1 MLRNQLGIS
10 GVLALTKRL
19 RARPLLV
26 TGFMKVVS
34 QVHCRRRSW
43 FSPALFAVLLAGC
56 ASFSPDGGM
65 DAVNGI
71 IAPVLRQDAVKMSGD
86 DELTDTS
93 VRVQR
98 LLKSPLSAEA
108 AIRVAL
114 VNNKALQAA
123 YNELGVAEAVMLEAS
138 LPPNPRFSVSG
149 ISTPVEL
156 DLEARI
162 VANIFMLAT
171 LPARQEIAADRFR
184 QAQLQA
190 AAETLRVANETRRS
204 YYGAVAAVQVVHSL
218 DLAQSAADTSA
229 KLAKELGD
237 TGAMNKLDLAR
248 ENTFRADV
256 VTELTAARQR
266 ATGARER
273 LVRALGLLDNVSA
286 LKLPQSLPPLPSRPR
301 ALAAVVETEA
311 LRRRVDL
318 QIARIETDALAKSYG
333 LTKATRFI
341 NVLDVAGIS
350 RTQRDPGGPHG
361 TGGGAEVEFQVPI
374 FDFGEIRLRQAEE
387 AYMAAVNRLTA
398 KAVEVRSQAREAYQ
412 AYQSSYEIA
421 NHYRTDVLPLRQTI
435 SEESMLR
442 YGAMQIDVFSLLTEA
457 RQRIAANIAAID
469 AQKKFWLASA
479 DLDAALI
486 GGDVAGEGGISRVG
500 PKPADSLAAD

>member
-19 RARPLLV
+19 RGRPLLV
-26 TGFMKVVS
+26 TRFMKVVS
-34 QVHCRRRSW
+34 QVHCGRRSW

-162 VANIFMLAT
+162 VANILMLAT

-184 QAQLQA
+184 
-190 AAETLRVANETRRS
+190 
-204 YYGAVAAVQVVHSL
+204 
-218 DLAQSAADTSA
+218 
-229 KLAKELGD
+229 
-237 TGAMNKLDLAR
+237 
-248 ENTFRADV
+248 
-256 VTELTAARQR
+256 
-266 ATGARER
+266 
-273 LVRALGLLDNVSA
+273 
-286 LKLPQSLPPLPSRPR
+286 
-301 ALAAVVETEA
+301 
-311 LRRRVDL
+311 
-318 QIARIETDALAKSYG
+318 
-333 LTKATRFI
+333 
-341 NVLDVAGIS
+341 
-350 RTQRDPGGPHG
+350 
-361 TGGGAEVEFQVPI
+361 
-374 FDFGEIRLRQAEE
+374 
-387 AYMAAVNRLTA
+387 
-398 KAVEVRSQAREAYQ
+398 
-412 AYQSSYEIA
+412 
-421 NHYRTDVLPLRQTI
+421 
-435 SEESMLR
+435 
-442 YGAMQIDVFSLLTEA
+442 
-457 RQRIAANIAAID
+457 
-469 AQKKFWLASA
+469 
-479 DLDAALI
+479 
-486 GGDVAGEGGISRVG
+486 
-500 PKPADSLAAD
+500 